1 MERRT
6 FLRSAGLLALSQLL
20 IGCEPN
26 KQATLFINLLKDS
39 IPPQVVDEFGKMLQ
53 KKGQLSVTPVSQL
66 QELFEQLR
74 VTRENQTKPLEKKG
88 WSFQLPFG
96 KSDKDSVPDLVTLGD
111 YWLKTAIEQKLIQP
125 LEVEKLK
132 QWSNLP
138 KNWQE
143 LVTRNDQGLLDAK
156 GKVWGAPYRWGST
169 IIVYRRDK
177 FQQRGLKP
185 PQDWAD
191 LWRSELKGRISI
203 LNQPREVIGLTL
215 KKLGKSYNTEKLQEI
230 PDLEKELRALNQQVK
245 FYSFD
250 RYIEPLIMGDTWVAV
265 GWSSDIIPVMPRYPQ
280 FSAIIP
286 QSGTAIWAD
295 LWVRPAGAGKL
306 DFASQWIDYCWQPEV
321 VKQITLLN
329 KTNSPIVTKIDPGDI
344 QSSLRDLLILNPES
358 FAKNEFLRPIS
369 ASANKEYQDLFNKIR
384 G

>member
-6 FLRSAGLLALSQLL
+6 FLRNAGLLALSQLL
-20 IGCEPN
+20 IGCEPD
-26 KQATLFINLLKDS
+26 KQTTLFVKLLKDS
-39 IPPQVVDEFGKMLQ
+39 IPPQVVDEFGKALQ

-66 QELFEQLR
+66 GELFEQLR
-74 VTRENQTKPLEKKG
+74 VSHKNQTKPPQKKG
-88 WSFQLPFG
+88 WNFQLPFVQ
-96 KSDKDSVPDLVTLGD
+96 SDDNSVPDLVTLGD

-125 LEVEKLK
+125 IEAEKLK

-143 LVTRNDQGLLDAK
+143 LVTRNDQGLVDAK

-191 LWRSELKGRISI
+191 LWRSELKGRISLI
-203 LNQPREVIGLTL
+203 NQPREVIGLTL
-215 KKLGKSYNTEKLQEI
+215 KKLGKSYNTEKLQEV
-230 PDLEKELRALNQQVK
+230 PDLEKELRALNQQIK

-265 GWSSDIIPVMPRYPQ
+265 GWSSDIIPVMPSYPQ

-286 QSGTAIWAD
+286 QSGTAMWAD
-295 LWVRPAGAGKL
+295 LWVRPIGSGKL
-306 DFASQWIDYCWQPEV
+306 DLASQWIDYCWQPEIV
-321 VKQITLLN
+321 NKIAVLN
-329 KTNSPIVTKIDPGDI
+329 KASSPITTKIDPDDI
-344 QSSLRDLLILNPES
+344 PSSLRKLLILNPES
-358 FAKNEFLRPIS
+358 IAKNEFLLPIS
-369 ASANKEYQDLFNKIR
+369 QEANKEYRDLFNKIK